1 VHIRVCHGYVT
12 PCHTL
17 IFKAA
22 KKEKKKKKSM
32 GKRCVYCSQNVPFL
46 SIYSGTP
53 SSAAVPDAAAVE
65 ESAPA
70 QAAAAHVHP
79 VVAAAV
85 LDADDEIL
93 KAMPADAYPA
103 EAVSGNV
110 SSKASKRKGKSS
122 SAAAAASASS
132 MPPLQP
138 QNQPQIPSISAGSGG
153 SGMSVMGGTAT
164 DASSDY
170 LSSSS
175 TSSVKHDEAALALK
189 QSTFQVLKESV
200 LSKPKNAAKK
210 DASKAKAVVNQH
222 TLQLPGAKSDSSVAA
237 IEPHRARSPPAAA
250 VPSEQVVKR
259 DPLQDPLRLSSCA
272 VFLAQPSYAAV
283 FEKKALCFD
292 ISHAKCYRWLVPR
305 RSLILVVDRDAHL
318 LRGVFETT
326 GTVIMNPRKD
336 IPSGLSAYVPISPL
350 LKELF
355 PPISLSRVAHLI
367 KLDALCEES
376 PFESMTSSR
385 FSAILQLLSAPA
397 AAPSQSPVV
406 PPLYTKE
413 LHSAQ
418 KQPPVLQ
425 QPPSSLHVPRN
436 GLARSSPPSQSS
448 HEPYDSAKGPHLS
461 GNHSQQTYTSSV
473 ASFQHNSVAH
483 PEPQRSAA
491 SAAPFYQPFP
501 TANGTPLGSSSV
513 RSLPRYQAS
522 SAPILA
528 AASAFNAQASSYAPP
543 EQYGRIQAEQ
553 QQQQQQQQSS
563 FSAGSSG
570 GYSPWGGFDQRI
582 FGSNESQEYLL
593 GGLRHEFEQGTAEN
607 PQMNEDVPAMPYFW
621 SGASNSAGAQYHQS
635 GSRFFGKVDADQR
648 QSHAYSLSSSMQ
660 SLDLQDHGG
669 IGQSDWTPIEH
680 NLSSGFGNFGSNT
693 FTRPSQQQWQ
703 NLSSELLDQRGKIVQ
718 KH

>member
-1 VHIRVCHGYVT
+1 VKRSARFAHSRLSYVT
-12 PCHTL
+12 LSNTL

-32 GKRCVYCSQNVPFL
+32 GKRCVYCSQNML
-46 SIYSGTP
+46 LLKIYSVTP

-70 QAAAAHVHP
+70 AAIAARVEP
-79 VVAAAV
+79 AVAAAV
-85 LDADDEIL
+85 FDADDEVL
-93 KAMPADAYPA
+93 EATPADACTA
-103 EAVSGNV
+103 KAVVGNV

-138 QNQPQIPSISAGSGG
+138 QNQTQTPSLSAGGGG
-153 SGMSVMGGTAT
+153 SCMSVVGGAAN

-210 DASKAKAVVNQH
+210 DVSKAKVVVNQH
-222 TLQLPGAKSDSSVAA
+222 TLQLPDSKSDSSVAA
-237 IEPHRARSPPAAA
+237 IEPHRGRSPPAAA
-250 VPSEQVVKR
+250 VPSEHVVKH

-305 RSLILVVDRDAHL
+305 RSLILVVDKDAHL

-336 IPSGLSAYVPISPL
+336 TPAGLSAYVPISPL

-355 PPISLSRVAHLI
+355 PPISLSRVGHLI

-376 PFESMTSSR
+376 PFESMTSSQ

-397 AAPSQSPVV
+397 AAPSQAPAL
-406 PPLYTKE
+406 PPFHTKE
-413 LHSAQ
+413 LHSSQ
-418 KQPPVLQ
+418 KQQPVLQ

-436 GLARSSPPSQSS
+436 GVARSPASQSS
-448 HEPYDSAKGPHLS
+448 HEPHLP

-483 PEPQRSAA
+483 PEPQHAA
-491 SAAPFYQPFP
+491 SSARPFYQSFP
-501 TANGTPLGSSSV
+501 AANGTPLGSSSV

-543 EQYGRIQAEQ
+543 EHYGRIQVEQ
-553 QQQQQQQQSS
+553 HQQQQSS

-582 FGSNESQEYLL
+582 FGSNESQEHLL
-593 GGLRHEFEQGTAEN
+593 GGLRHEFEQATAEN

-621 SGASNSAGAQYHQS
+621 SGASNSAGAQYHQP
-635 GSRFFGKVDADQR
+635 GSRFFGKVDAEQR
-648 QSHAYSLSSSMQ
+648 QSHGYSLSSSMQ

-669 IGQSDWTPIEH
+669 IGQSNWTPIEH
-680 NLSSGFGNFGSNT
+680 NLSSGFGVGSFGSNT
-693 FTRPSQQQWQ
+693 FTRSSQQQWQ
-703 NLSSELLDQRGKIVQ
+703 NLSSELLDQRGKVVQ

>member
-1 VHIRVCHGYVT
+1 MKKRARCAQSRLPYVA

-17 IFKAA
+17 FFKAA

-32 GKRCVYCSQNVPFL
+32 GKRCVYCSQNML
-46 SIYSGTP
+46 LLQIYSGTP

-70 QAAAAHVHP
+70 QVHP
-79 VVAAAV
+79 VVATAV
-85 LDADDEIL
+85 LDADDEVL
-93 KAMPADAYPA
+93 EATPADAFTA
-103 EAVSGNV
+103 KAVSGDV
-110 SSKASKRKGKSS
+110 SSKSSKRKGKGS
-122 SAAAAASASS
+122 SAAAAASANS

-138 QNQPQIPSISAGSGG
+138 QNQQPQTPSISAGSVG
-153 SGMSVMGGTAT
+153 SSMSVMGGTAT

-210 DASKAKAVVNQH
+210 DTSKAKAVVNQH
-222 TLQLPGAKSDSSVAA
+222 TLQLPDAKSDNSVAA
-237 IEPHRARSPPAAA
+237 IEPHRGRSPPAAA
-250 VPSEQVVKR
+250 VPSEHVVKC

-336 IPSGLSAYVPISPL
+336 TPSALSAYVPISPL

-406 PPLYTKE
+406 SPLSTKE

-418 KQPPVLQ
+418 KQPQVLQ

-436 GLARSSPPSQSS
+436 GLATLTASQSS
-448 HEPYDSAKGPHLS
+448 HEPFHSTKGPHLH

-483 PEPQRSAA
+483 PEPQHSAT

-501 TANGTPLGSSSV
+501 TTNGTPLGSGSV

-543 EQYGRIQAEQ
+543 EQYGRIQAE

-607 PQMNEDVPAMPYFW
+607 PQMNEDAPAMPYFW
-621 SGASNSAGAQYHQS
+621 SGASNSAGAQYHQPA
-635 GSRFFGKVDADQR
+635 SRFFGKVDAEQR

-669 IGQSDWTPIEH
+669 IGQSNWTPIEH
-680 NLSSGFGNFGSNT
+680 NLSSGFGSFGSNT
-693 FTRPSQQQWQ
+693 FSRSSQQQWQ
-703 NLSSELLDQRGKIVQ
+703 NLSSELLDHRGKVVQ